1 MKSSNKHSGRI
12 ASLGRRA
19 RVGLAAGRQRGF
31 TLIELAI
38 VGVIITIVMV
48 LAMPS
53 VKAKIIESKTPT
65 VAGELQQAVVRINGS
80 RASMGTAPYGT
91 IAIAELGQVLRN
103 TSFTITGAPPTAVQH
118 SLGTDA
124 GVAAVTV
131 APATL
136 NAANDSFT
144 VTLAEVHRA
153 ACSGLAVTLS
163 GYAEVISLTPN
174 GGGATVLKAAGGVY
188 DPALALSN
196 CGERNTLAFTF
207 T

>member
-1 MKSSNKHSGRI
+1 MKSFSNGGRSRI
-12 ASLGRRA
+12 ASLGRRT
-19 RVGLAAGRQRGF
+19 QSGF

-53 VKAKIIESKTPT
+53 VKSKIIESKTPT

-80 RASMGTAPYGT
+80 RASMGTAPYGAIT
-91 IAIAELGQVLRN
+91 IAEVGQVLRN
-103 TSFTITGAPPTAVQH
+103 TSFTITGTPPTAVEH

-136 NAANDSFT
+136 NAAGDSFT
-144 VTLAEVHRA
+144 LTLAEVHRA
-153 ACSGLAVTLS
+153 ACAGLAVTLS
-163 GYAEVISLTPN
+163 GYAEVINLTPS

-188 DPALALSN
+188 DPSLALSN
-196 CGERNTLAFTF
+196 CAERNTLAFTF
-207 T
+207 K